1 MLKTQPIC
9 SGSALNVHFLV
20 GDPRCTAREGML
32 EYIGG
37 RKNPSD
43 AAQDM
48 LEMLHYIAEN
58 GLLTPKS
65 YLERMV
71 GRDRVYAVR
80 KARFRMYGFL
90 AQTDLL
96 LCTHD
101 ACKRQRIANQKL
113 LDRTEAL
120 RDEWDYVQEGRNIR

>member
-1 MLKTQPIC
+1 MLRTQLIC
-9 SGSALNVHFLV
+9 NGLALNIHFLV

-32 EYIGG
+32 EYLRG
-37 RKNPSD
+37 RKNPED

-48 LEMLHYIAEN
+48 LEMLQFIAGN
-58 GLLTPKS
+58 GLRTPKS

-90 AQTDLL
+90 TEKDLL

-101 ACKRQRIANQKL
+101 ACKRQRSADQIL

-120 RDEWDYVQEGRNIR
+120 RDEWDYGQKGRSIG